1 VYSSTPVSSS
11 LRTTALVDDHFW
23 QVPLDDVAVVGEVD
37 ERHGRELDGRA
48 ARLEYGRVFGL
59 PVVLNGLRVEVEVR
73 VRCPVH
79 TAAVAA
85 TVACV
90 VATGRDYP
98 RVPADVLELDVE
110 PLLAALATHRQRT
123 VQRPAAHAPRHRR
136 VRVHH
141 QERVLPFVGLPGVM
155 EQYRRHQAATPGTV
169 DVESQPVFAAGP
181 VPLAHRVRHVH
192 RYPAQVVQRQRQR
205 RR

>member
-1 VYSSTPVSSS
+1 MIIIIIARARALVLVRSRFAVV
-11 LRTTALVDDHFW
+11 LGTTALVDDHFG
-23 QVPLDDVAVVGEVD
+23 QVPLDDVTVVGEVD

-59 PVVLNGLRVEVEVR
+59 PVVLDGLRVEVEVR

-85 TVACV
+85 AVVCV
-90 VATGRDYP
+90 VAAGRDYP

-110 PLLAALATHRQRT
+110 PLLAALTAHRQRT
-123 VQRPAAHAPRHRR
+123 VQRSTTHAPRNRR

-141 QERVLPFVGLPGVM
+141 QERVLPLVGLPGVV
-155 EQYRRHQAATPGTV
+155 EQDGRHQSAAPGTV
-169 DVESQPVFAAGP
+169 DVEPQPVFAAGP
-181 VPLAHRVRHVH
+181 VPLSHRVRHVH
-192 RYPAQVVQRQRQR
+192 
-205 RR
+205 